1 MSNKLQN
8 IFLTSLAVLPIG
20 VMAVEDGSR
29 DFPFVVSSVNDLIA
43 LQKAVNG
50 GVSYHKAELT
60 EGAEGAYFILT
71 QDIDLTK
78 NDQLRKHGWT
88 PIGTETV
95 PFKGKFDGKGNKI
108 IFDSKKNKTP
118 FVLFGNADNAEI
130 KNVLLDTKNSEA
142 LGINNICQNE
152 GTSVIYS
159 CAVTDTMPSTWS
171 QFAHS
176 TYSHYG
182 VSQVKARGYENG
194 SYEHPFVIADEM
206 DFLQLSKAIRGGS
219 PYHNSEMELGGKNSH
234 FVLGADIDMK
244 KLVSRGYTSWIPIG
258 APDMPF
264 KGHFSG
270 NGHKIINLSII
281 TPDQSYLGLFGYTD
295 GAVIENVELYSARI
309 EANYDAGFII
319 GYAANSEVRNCVVQ
333 GEMNGH
339 RWLGS
344 ICGETYNTLVGTCEV
359 DCDIKA
365 GKNSYSIGGVVG
377 EAINQTTVY
386 QCMVQGSVAGAV
398 SVGDICGTLED
409 SNIYLCS
416 KNKVATSSQEVELVD
431 LNKKLFQV
439 SK

>member
-1 MSNKLQN
+1 MGNKIKN
-8 IFLTSLAVLPIG
+8 IFLASLAAMPLG

-29 DFPFVVSSVNDLIA
+29 DFPFTVSSVNDLIA
-43 LQKAVNG
+43 LQQAVNG

-60 EGAEGAYFILT
+60 EGAEGAYFVLT

-78 NDQLRKHGWT
+78 NDQLRKKGWT
-88 PIGTETV
+88 PIGTDVV

-118 FVLFGNADNAEI
+118 FVLFGNAENAEI

-152 GTSVIYS
+152 GSSIIFS
-159 CAVTDTMPSTWS
+159 CAVTDTLPSTLS

-182 VSQVKARGYENG
+182 VGQVKARGYENG
-194 SYEHPFVIADEM
+194 SFEHPFVIVDEM
-206 DFLQLSKAIRGGS
+206 DFLQFSKAIRGGS

-234 FVLGADIDMK
+234 FVLGADLDMK
-244 KLVSRGYTSWIPIG
+244 KLASRGFANWVPVG
-258 APDMPF
+258 VPNMPF
-264 KGHFSG
+264 RGHFSG

-281 TPDQSYLGLFGYTD
+281 APEKSFVGLFGYTD

-309 EANYDAGFII
+309 EANYDAGFVI
-319 GYAANSEVRNCVVQ
+319 GYAANTEVRNCAVQ
-333 GEMNGH
+333 GVMEGNL
-339 RWLGS
+339 WLGS

-359 DCDIKA
+359 DCEISA

-377 EAINQTTVY
+377 EAENQTTVY
-386 QCMVQGSVAGAV
+386 QCKVQGSVTGAT
-398 SVGDICGTLED
+398 SIGDICGTLED

-416 KNKVATSSQEVELVD
+416 KNKIATASQEVELVD
-431 LNKKLFQV
+431 LSKKLFFIG
-439 SK
+439 K